1 MESELVHFFSD
12 GFKLQ
17 GALFEP
23 SEGSDPSWPLVL
35 VCSGFMGLRNI
46 HPERFAR
53 ALTARGFTCFGFD
66 YRGFGPSEGTP
77 GAVLLEE
84 QIRDILHAVHFLE
97 AAGHLDGRK
106 LVLGGWGM
114 GAGLILRAARQVP
127 PDILAGLIALNG
139 FYDAVRVQKEV
150 RGAEGWRAFREWLT
164 RARREQIARE
174 EIRWCDPFDIYPLD
188 PVTREYVDGV
198 LRKNPDFGG
207 EVHLAFAAS
216 LLEMAVD
223 VQMRGESL
231 GDGFSDIPLLIAHG
245 DRNAL
250 HPVTEAKVLAE
261 TYPGPC
267 STWWIEGGGHTE
279 WMLDDHPLFQSLVEH
294 LDSWIRAL

>member
-1 MESELVHFFSD
+1 MKTRIVHFFSD
-12 GFKLQ
+12 GIRLE

-23 SEGSDPSWPLVL
+23 DGGADPSSPLVL

-53 ALTARGFTCFGFD
+53 ALTARGLPCFGFD

-84 QIRDILHAVHFLE
+84 QVRDILHAVHFLE
-97 AAGHLDGRK
+97 AEGHLEGRK
-106 LVLGGWGM
+106 LILGGWGM
-114 GAGLILRAARQVP
+114 GGGLILRAARQIPRGV
-127 PDILAGLIALNG
+127 LGGLVALNG

-150 RGAEGWRAFREWLT
+150 RGGDGWREFRKWLT
-164 RARREQIARE
+164 ATRREQVASR
-174 EIRWCDPFDIYPLD
+174 EIRWCDPFEIYPLD

-207 EVHLAFAAS
+207 QVHLAFAAS
-216 LLEMAVD
+216 LLDMAVD
-223 VQMRGESL
+223 AQLGSGSL
-231 GDGFSDIPLLIAHG
+231 GDGFAELRLLIAHG

-250 HPVTEAKVLAE
+250 HPVTEAKALAAA
-261 TYPGPC
+261 YPGEC
-267 STWWIEGGGHTE
+267 SIHWIAGGGHTE
-279 WMLDDHPLFQSLVEH
+279 WMLDDHPLFRSLVEH